1 MFTRLA
7 LGFALVLA
15 AAALALP
22 GSASADY
29 RSPANLARTASI
41 DYAAYVVRRGPYGR
55 TCSSRTLLWTDR
67 RPLSCTLLRPDR
79 RSAGPLLWTDR
90 RSLSRTLLRSDR
102 CSAWTLLWTDG
113 RSPTGL
119 LSDEKIRRLPPSDR
133 QAPAAP
139 TVKWCRCLRLFGVQ
153 TRVPNAQLIGTSGA
167 APLATGPYRWPIAIF
182 QFHGL

>member
-55 TCSSRTLLWTDR
+55 TVVRRGPYYGRTVVR
-67 RPLSCTLLRPDR
+67 YRAPYR
-79 RSAGPLLWTDR
+79 
-90 RSLSRTLLRSDR
+90 RSDR

-119 LSDEKIRRLPPSDR
+119 LSDEELRRLPPSDR

-139 TVKWCRCLRLFGVQ
+139 TVKWRRCLRLVA
-153 TRVPNAQLIGTSGA
+153 RSERATSRNFGA

>member
-55 TCSSRTLLWTDR
+55 TVVRRGPYYGRTVVRYRAPYTV
-67 RPLSCTLLRPDR
+67 
-79 RSAGPLLWTDR
+79 GPLFGVDPIM
-90 RSLSRTLLRSDR
+90 
-102 CSAWTLLWTDG
+102 DG
-113 RSPTGL
+113 RSFADG
-119 LSDEKIRRLPPSDR
+119 SIKRRRTTST
-133 QAPAAP
+133 AP
-139 TVKWCRCLRLFGVQ
+139 
-153 TRVPNAQLIGTSGA
+153 I
-167 APLATGPYRWPIAIF
+167 
-182 QFHGL
+182 

>member
-55 TCSSRTLLWTDR
+55 TVVRRGPYYGRTVVR
-67 RPLSCTLLRPDR
+67 YRAPVPEV
-79 RSAGPLLWTDR
+79 RS
-90 RSLSRTLLRSDR
+90 R
-102 CSAWTLLWTDG
+102 CSAVDPIMDG
-113 RSPTGL
+113 RSFADG
-119 LSDEKIRRLPPSDR
+119 SIKRRRTTSMPPSDR

-139 TVKWCRCLRLFGVQ
+139 TVKWGRCLRLFGVR
-153 TRVPNAQLIGTSGA
+153 TRVPNAQPVGTSGA

>member
-41 DYAAYVVRRGPYGR
+41 DYAAYVVRRGPYYGR
-55 TCSSRTLLWTDR
+55 TVVRYRALRPDRCSSRTLLWTDR
-67 RPLSCTLLRPDR
+67 RPLSCTV
-79 RSAGPLLWTDR
+79 
-90 RSLSRTLLRSDR
+90 LRSDR

-119 LSDEKIRRLPPSDR
+119 LSDEELRRLPPSDR

-139 TVKWCRCLRLFGVQ
+139 TVKWRRCLRLVARSERATNRNF
-153 TRVPNAQLIGTSGA
+153 GA